1 MISLL
6 GPVGSEKEGS
16 DQEEGSGLPPSQ
28 LYPSAPSGKR
38 VRAGQQ
44 RVPCDRPFQN
54 SQGLQSAEA
63 RRPRGSRVAQTIG
76 GWSGKG
82 GGALPPLGLAG
93 RPAINTHP
101 VAWLLAWP
109 GCSIHI

>member
-1 MISLL
+1 MISLM

-16 DQEEGSGLPPSQ
+16 DQEEESGLPPSQ
-28 LYPSAPSGKR
+28 LPLRPKWKEGASGT
-38 VRAGQQ
+38 Q
-44 RVPCDRPFQN
+44 RVPCNRPFQK

-93 RPAINTHP
+93 RPTTNTHP

-109 GCSIHI
+109 GCSIHV